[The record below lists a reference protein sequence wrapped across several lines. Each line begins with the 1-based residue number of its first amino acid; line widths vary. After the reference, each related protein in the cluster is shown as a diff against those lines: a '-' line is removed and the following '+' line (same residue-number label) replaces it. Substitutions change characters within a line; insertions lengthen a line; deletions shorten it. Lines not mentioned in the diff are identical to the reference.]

1 MDDQSDD
8 LRVARPH
15 RIEILTGGARQRW
28 SEAIKAK
35 LVAESYRPGVV
46 VADLA
51 RTHGARAS
59 QIHLWRKAAREG
71 RLALPT
77 ATKFAE
83 VVVAPAALSPPLP
96 APARRAPP
104 STAPIEI
111 EAHKIAIQVR
121 DGADAAVVAAIIRA
135 LKP

>member
-8 LRVARPH
+8 LRAARPH
-15 RIEILTGGARQRW
+15 RIEILTGGVRQRW

-35 LVAESYRPGVV
+35 LVVESYRPGVV

-51 RTHGARAS
+51 RAHGARAS
-59 QIHLWRKAAREG
+59 QIHLWRKDAREG
-71 RLALPT
+71 RLVLPA

-83 VVVAPAALSPPLP
+83 VVVAPTPPTPLP
-96 APARRAPP
+96 APSHRAPP
-104 STAPIEI
+104 RAAPIEI